1 MSGLYFMFVKSKVRQ
16 EQKNDDKRFQLQN
29 IFVSLRDFSQV
40 DMDIRPFWTYTAPEI
55 FFVRNLEDTCQS

>member
-1 MSGLYFMFVKSKVRQ
+1 LSSQKFVSH
-16 EQKNDDKRFQLQN
+16 QKNDEKMFQRQN
-29 IFVSLRDFSQV
+29 IFLSLRDFSQV

>member
-1 MSGLYFMFVKSKVRQ
+1 MKTVFDVCQVKSSAVAK
-16 EQKNDDKRFQLQN
+16 KNDEKRIQLQS